1 MKVRIKGNS
10 IRLRLTQGEVEAFG
24 ETGYVSEI
32 TQVSNE
38 SRFIYE
44 LFTSPEVSEYSSTF
58 FDHVLRISLPYSTAM
73 AWANTDQV
81 GMQANVKNGMP
92 EGLSVLVEKDFQC
105 LVPRDHEDET
115 DNYPNPL
122 AQK

>member
-10 IRLRLTQGEVEAFG
+10 IRLRLTQGEVDAFG

-32 TQVSNE
+32 TQISDD

-44 LFTSPEVSEYSSTF
+44 LYTEPDIESFGSSF
-58 FDHVLRISLPYSTAM
+58 FDHVLRVFVPYSTGM
-73 AWANTDQV
+73 SWAHTEEISMSAV
-81 GMQANVKNGMP
+81 VKNGMDD
-92 EGLSVLVEKDFQC
+92 GLSLLIEKDFQC

-122 AQK
+122 ANP

>member
-1 MKVRIKGNS
+1 MKIRIKGNS
-10 IRLRLTQGEVEAFG
+10 IRLRVTQGEVETFG

-44 LFTSPEVSEYSSTF
+44 LYTAQDVDQFSATF
-58 FDHVLRISLPYSTAM
+58 FDHVMRISVPFKKATK
-73 AWANTDQV
+73 WASTDQV
-81 GMQANVKNGMP
+81 GMDAVLKNGVDD
-92 EGLSVLVEKDFQC
+92 GLSILIEKDFQC
-105 LVPRDHEDET
+105 LVPREHEDES

-122 AQK
+122 AKQ

>member
-10 IRLRLTQGEVEAFG
+10 IRLRLTQGEVDAF
-24 ETGYVSEI
+24 EQTGYVSEI

-44 LFTSPEVSEYSSTF
+44 LYTDSSIEQYSATF
-58 FDHVLRISLPYSTAM
+58 FEHVLRISVPYKIGRK
-73 AWANTDQV
+73 WAKTDQV
-81 GMQANVKNGMP
+81 GMDAVVKNGMD
-92 EGLSVLVEKDFQC
+92 EGLSLLIEKDFQC
-105 LVPRDHEDET
+105 LVPRDHEDEA

-122 AQK
+122 AKQ

>member
-1 MKVRIKGNS
+1 MKIRIKGNS
-10 IRLRLTQGEVEAFG
+10 IRLRVTQGEVDTFG

-44 LFTSPEVSEYSSTF
+44 LYTAPDVEYFSATF
-58 FDHVLRISLPYSTAM
+58 FDHVLRVSVPHKNAKK
-73 AWANTDQV
+73 WVKTDQV
-81 GMQANVKNGMP
+81 GLNAVVKNGME
-92 EGLSVLVEKDFQC
+92 EGLSILIEKDFQC
-105 LVPRDHEDET
+105 LVPRDHEDES

-122 AQK
+122 AKQ